1 MDQST
6 IISLLTQ
13 NKSSNFKG
21 RLHCQSR
28 YRLSCMAANPHKR
41 GGFPFSSTST
51 QSSSSGGGHSAAHWR
66 REQQTNNS
74 CSRSGKEIFNHY
86 CNYHHHCHHSNSW
99 GSDLEDIYIVC
110 YISGNLSHRWKPKMT
125 LLLTL
130 RQSTSPLW
138 VWAASPPA
146 SRLLGRSCRG
156 DPLGWPYIQGTLIV
170 SAGSRVFLKNT
181 FSKKN

>member
-74 CSRSGKEIFNHY
+74 CSRSGKEIFNHH
-86 CNYHHHCHHSNSW
+86 CNYHHCHHFNSW
-99 GSDLEDIYIVC
+99 GSGERPSRHLHSMLYF
-110 YISGNLSHRWKPKMT
+110 
-125 LLLTL
+125 
-130 RQSTSPLW
+130 RQSVAQMKNKNDSPSHFETANFSSL
-138 VWAASPPA
+138 SL
-146 SRLLGRSCRG
+146 SSL
-156 DPLGWPYIQGTLIV
+156 
-170 SAGSRVFLKNT
+170 SACLSAPRKVL
-181 FSKKN
+181 

>member
-1 MDQST
+1 MKDPTHAIFLKSIKGVKYDIPMCQSHSIRPQPIRLILTLQKWWCKELCLVMDQST

-13 NKSSNFKG
+13 NKISNFKG

-74 CSRSGKEIFNHY
+74 CSRSDKAILIIIAIFIIIIGVRAN
-86 CNYHHHCHHSNSW
+86 
-99 GSDLEDIYIVC
+99 GPEDIYIVC
-110 YISGNLSHRWKPKMT
+110 
-125 LLLTL
+125 
-130 RQSTSPLW
+130 
-138 VWAASPPA
+138 
-146 SRLLGRSCRG
+146 
-156 DPLGWPYIQGTLIV
+156 
-170 SAGSRVFLKNT
+170 
-181 FSKKN
+181 

>member
-66 REQQTNNS
+66 GEQQTNSS
-74 CSRSGKEIFNHY
+74 CSRSGKEILITIAIIIIIIGMIIPTPGVRAD
-86 CNYHHHCHHSNSW
+86 S
-99 GSDLEDIYIVC
+99 LEDIYIHSML
-110 YISGNLSHRWKPKMT
+110 YF
-125 LLLTL
+125 
-130 RQSTSPLW
+130 RQSVAQMKTKNDSPSHFETANFSSL
-138 VWAASPPA
+138 SL
-146 SRLLGRSCRG
+146 SSL
-156 DPLGWPYIQGTLIV
+156 
-170 SAGSRVFLKNT
+170 SACLSAPGKVL
-181 FSKKN
+181 